1 MKLGLKNI
9 KAITAIAY
17 TAAEPP
23 DYWNERGYSK
33 YDGL

>member
-9 KAITAIAY
+9 KAITDIEYA
-17 TAAEPP
+17 AAEPP
-23 DYWNERGYSK
+23 DYWNEVGYSA